1 MPYWILAR
9 QREGYEEAEMRLV
22 SSFGRW
28 TVVAFLLLLAFSA
41 CGSSAPT
48 N

>member
-9 QREGYEEAEMRLV
+9 QREGYDEVEMRLV

-28 TVVAFLLLLAFSA
+28 TVEAFLLLLAVSA
-41 CGSSAPT
+41 SGSSAPT
-48 N
+48 D